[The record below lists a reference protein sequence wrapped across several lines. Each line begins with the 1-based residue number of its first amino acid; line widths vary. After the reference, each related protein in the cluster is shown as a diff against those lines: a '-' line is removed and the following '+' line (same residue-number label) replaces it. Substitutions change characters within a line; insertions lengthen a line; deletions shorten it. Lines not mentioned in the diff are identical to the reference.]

1 MDRALGGLKMPG
13 AVSGS
18 FQSLCALLGEAA
30 LPSPASAPQCPM
42 GSLLALSP
50 ALSPMTTPPPELP
63 AKILTPDNETYMA
76 VEGSTA
82 YLLCKAFGAP
92 VPSVQ
97 W

>member
-1 MDRALGGLKMPG
+1 MLGVGGVSEACRRAEGSQTGRALGDPRMPR
-13 AVSGS
+13 AR
-18 FQSLCALLGEAA
+18 LGEAA
-30 LPSPASAPQCPM
+30 LSPAP
-42 GSLLALSP
+42 GLSP
-50 ALSPMTTPPPELP
+50 ALSSVTASPPELP

>member
-1 MDRALGGLKMPG
+1 MAPKGLCVPSEGGGLLDSPT
-13 AVSGS
+13 
-18 FQSLCALLGEAA
+18 LGTSR
-30 LPSPASAPQCPM
+30 PT
-42 GSLLALSP
+42 LSP
-50 ALSPMTTPPPELP
+50 ETILPLELP
-63 AKILTPDNETYMA
+63 AKILTKDNQTYMA

>member
-1 MDRALGGLKMPG
+1 MGKPMIMAPKGLCVASGKSLASPILGTSRPT
-13 AVSGS
+13 
-18 FQSLCALLGEAA
+18 
-30 LPSPASAPQCPM
+30 
-42 GSLLALSP
+42 LSP
-50 ALSPMTTPPPELP
+50 ETILLLELP
-63 AKILTPDNETYMA
+63 ARILTKDNQTYMA

>member
-1 MDRALGGLKMPG
+1 MPG
-13 AVSGS
+13 GVTGS
-18 FQSLCALLGEAA
+18 FESVSPPGRGP
-30 LPSPASAPQCPM
+30 LPATCGCLPNPKP
-42 GSLLALSP
+42 GLSP
-50 ALSPMTTPPPELP
+50 VIAPPPELP

-92 VPSVQ
+92 VPSIQ